1 MACRLKSWPKNRTT
15 ETQNRPCRGTRL
27 IRSGLTL
34 LEPGLVAEHSG
45 PNLSCHTHTHTEW
58 GRNRN
63 QSSTSPCYTCN
74 ILDLSSPGV
83 WPQHDQLQSDP
94 WQPIL
99 QEKMKFKLT
108 CKKKKTLHQSSLPCF
123 SSGFIYKKN
132 REMNTCFSQEV
143 THPTKRQQIFLRF
156 FCYI

>member
-1 MACRLKSWPKNRTT
+1 MQVEVMAKELDQRNTEQTLQRDKTYQKWADTSW
-15 ETQNRPCRGTRL
+15 
-27 IRSGLTL
+27 
-34 LEPGLVAEHSG
+34 AW
-45 PNLSCHTHTHTEW
+45 LSSWALRAKPFLSHTHTHTEW

-63 QSSTSPCYTCN
+63 QSSTSPCHTCN

-94 WQPIL
+94 WQPVL

-108 CKKKKTLHQSSLPCF
+108 CKKNPTPLHQSSLPCF

-132 REMNTCFSQEV
+132 REMNTCFSQEI
-143 THPTKRQQIFLRF
+143 THPTKKR
-156 FCYI
+156 